1 MPFPFTKTEED
12 QIADENDA
20 SNQRVIL
27 ATSTATPK
35 LADAVTDFYKTYPD
49 LNWFVLIPTAK
60 AYASGAMD
68 EKTAKD
74 FMKEVTL
81 KELQDRMKNYKPPKK
96 KSWFER
102 NVSDKAKGAL
112 RWAQAGVN
120 YVPDVVSGVAGY
132 AGTTI
137 MSGVQQAFGQAAST
151 GTVDLTPT
159 VVPKTPPLNPTTAL
173 GVGDVLG
180 TGAQNV
186 PEFTTGTGKPSAILW
201 DQTLLGAMTQNPDL
215 IGTGYFPS
223 KEIMAIQGEAAR
235 EARGTIDG
243 KAANPGRVLAN
254 VVTQPGSVE
263 YNILSGL
270 IDIGVSLAVP
280 SFPGGKAVAQGAKVG
295 AEAVLPLRTLAG
307 LTRAESAMIIPSKV
321 SDFLS
326 SSSGRSVIKRI
337 VKIGSVDEAMEIFP
351 TANAKFWQE
360 VTDAKDVASVQNLLN
375 DTLGLGDVTRGVG
388 PRSIDDVNISRW
400 DTVKREMPYFGTQ
413 KESKVARLIADMPGQ
428 HVVIAGGS
436 DREVAKSIKN
446 VKNYLRAIKM
456 DEADRVKYVNLLTR
470 ALNESDGSVRNVV
483 KEIEQISIAAFKKMG
498 VNDTLNKELHLG
510 WVGFKEIVDDTLY
523 GAIDDLGTSADFGGN
538 FTFVTD
544 VGSVIT
550 ANQPLN
556 TAIVQSEALKHAIF
570 LADPRQ
576 VRRIASQKNP
586 LSWITTKQSVTRGDK
601 FGKLRFPLAAV
612 ESLQNDLWRPMTL
625 MTGGYVFRNMSDS
638 LLRQSFAPNI
648 QTGIFHPLEL
658 IQVAMFKR
666 YKGDILG
673 ISFKGDPEDLIR
685 TGQHE
690 LAEAAGV
697 SMREMNAPT
706 NILSREQ
713 KTGVWSR
720 FDPDNGIE
728 AYSKSIAAEMALLH
742 GDEAMKI
749 AALGKTAPGKSIT
762 DTILDWVSTTPEGK
776 KYIRIMQ
783 NIWTNRKIIDPATNL
798 PVRGSATFI
807 DKAGNINLKEVREYI
822 ESVTLGRLAA
832 STGNDPRLLEIV
844 ATGKW
849 TNAEGE
855 AIDALL
861 KHRTGEIKGYSDEFL
876 NEINTIVKDPN
887 IKLTKFYKAQVTVT
901 TKKQDGRLA
910 PIVNGMDK
918 AVDIFFSSLYPKR
931 ELFLNRSPVFRQQYF
946 NVINEFLDE
955 LAPGQATEILNSVKQ
970 AAKEAKK
977 PYGVKFLKQYVG
989 DSKLAQKL
997 LDKESG
1003 KLPSK
1008 GNLTREELDAYAKGY
1023 ALDETKKLFYNAAE
1037 KSNFA
1042 DVMRIIAPFGSAW
1055 AEVTKNWAKTLAT
1068 DPEAFKRTTKSVQ
1081 SLTTADPDS
1090 DGRGFFYK
1098 DPTTGEYVF
1107 NYPLS
1112 EDFAP
1117 FLTAG
1122 FAGLGFIAGGFGG
1135 AVAGGMI
1142 GNKLAGPVSAGI
1154 GDLGVNMVAPAK
1166 SLNMGLQLTPGAGP
1180 WAQFAANKILP
1191 QKPSYDWVRK
1201 LVIPYGAPEVDWV
1214 IMPSWFNKALEAWV
1228 ADPENDR
1235 LFADMTMQTMEALAM
1250 SGKYDLTTLAGGKEL
1265 EEDAIDKA
1273 RYLLGMRAYAQFL
1286 GPTRPVPKI
1295 EVPLSEEKR
1304 QQTITLGEEKLDL
1317 SKVDIHGA
1325 ELAKYFRQLQDED
1338 YDTAVRKF
1346 METFGDDAFL
1356 YMAGKTKSTVGG
1368 LDASKEF
1375 AAWERDNSKFF
1386 DTYKEVAGYFA
1397 PVGSEFDYQVYTRQI
1412 ELGLREMLEP
1422 DELISESQ
1430 RLVGVAL
1437 YREVVRFAGPNPSKE
1452 ERKII
1457 SDYRKDL
1464 YEQYPGFER
1473 ADINT
1478 NKTPADI
1485 SILYEAAFDSR
1496 MDDNNIALAARQ
1508 YLDTRDFALEIAAER
1523 GFGLGTAANSD
1534 LTGILRE
1541 EGERLVGQYPEF
1553 ARLWDRVLFSEVD
1566 LER

>member
-12 QIADENDA
+12 QIDDENDA
-20 SNQRVIL
+20 ANQRVIL
-27 ATSTATPK
+27 TNSTVTPQ
-35 LADAVTDFYKTYPD
+35 LSDYITDFYKTYPD
-49 LNWFVLIPTAK
+49 ANFNVLIPTAK
-60 AYASGAMD
+60 AYAEGVMD

-74 FMKEVTL
+74 FLASVTL
-81 KELQDRMKNYKPPKK
+81 KSIQDKLRDYKPPKK

-112 RWAQAGVN
+112 RWGQAGVN
-120 YVPDVVSGVAGY
+120 YVPDVVSGAAGY
-132 AGTTI
+132 VGTTI
-137 MSGVQQAFGQAAST
+137 MSGVQQAFGQATST

-159 VVPKTPPLNPTTAL
+159 VVPKSPPLNPTTAI
-173 GVGDVLG
+173 GVGDILG
-180 TGAQNV
+180 TGAQTV
-186 PEFTTGTGKPSAILW
+186 PEFTTGTGRPSAILW
-201 DQTLLGAMTQNPDL
+201 DQTLLGAMSQNPDL

-223 KEIMAIQGEAAR
+223 QEIMAIQGEAAR

-270 IDIGVSLAVP
+270 IDMGVALTVP
-280 SFPGGKAVAQGAKVG
+280 SFPGGKAVVQGAKVG

-321 SDFLS
+321 TDFLR
-326 SSSGRSVIKRI
+326 SSSGRSVIERI
-337 VKIGSVDEAMEIFP
+337 VKIDSVDEAMEIFP

-360 VTDAKDVASVQNLLN
+360 VTDAKDTASVQNLLN
-375 DTLGLGDVTRGVG
+375 DTLGLGDITRGIG

-400 DTVKREMPYFGTQ
+400 DTVKRELPYFGTQ
-413 KESKVARLIADMPGQ
+413 KESKVARLIADLPGQ
-428 HVVIAGGS
+428 HVVVAGGS
-436 DREVAKSIKN
+436 DREVAQSIKN

-456 DEADRVKYVNLLTR
+456 DEGDRVKYVNMLTR
-470 ALNESDGSVRNVV
+470 ALNEADGSVRNVV
-483 KEIEQISIAAFKKMG
+483 KEIEQISRASFTKMG
-498 VNDTLNKELHLG
+498 VNDVLNNKLHEG
-510 WVGFKEIVDDTLY
+510 WIGFKEIVDDTLY
-523 GAIDDLGTSADFGGN
+523 GAIDDMGTSADFGGL
-538 FTFVTD
+538 FTFVSDT
-544 VGSVIT
+544 GRVIT
-550 ANQPLN
+550 VNQPLN

-576 VRRIASQKNP
+576 VRRIAAGQ
-586 LSWITTKQSVTRGDK
+586 LSWLTSKQSVTKGNR
-601 FGKLRFPLAAV
+601 FGELRFPFAAL
-612 ESLQNDLWRPMTL
+612 ESIQNELWRPMTL
-625 MTGGYVFRNMSDS
+625 MTGGYVLRNMSDS

-648 QTGIFHPLEL
+648 QTGLFHPLDL
-658 IQVAMFKR
+658 IQVAMFKKF
-666 YKGDILG
+666 KGDIMG

-685 TGQHE
+685 AGQHE
-690 LAEAAGV
+690 LADSAGF
-697 SMREMNAPT
+697 SIREMNSPT
-706 NILSREQ
+706 NVLSREQ
-713 KTGVWSR
+713 KTGVWTR
-720 FDPDNGIE
+720 YEIGNGPE
-728 AYSKSIAAEMALLH
+728 AFGKAVAAEMALLH
-742 GDEAMKI
+742 GDEAMKL
-749 AALGKTAPGKSIT
+749 AAEGKTV
-762 DTILDWVSTTPEGK
+762 DEILDWVSTTPEGE
-776 KYIRIMQ
+776 KYIRTIQ
-783 NIWTNRKIIDPATNL
+783 NIWTNRTIIDPSTGS

-807 DKAGNINLKEVREYI
+807 DKAGKINLDEVAEYI
-822 ESVTLGRLAA
+822 ESVTFGRLAQ
-832 STGNDPRLLEIV
+832 STGNDPRLLEVV
-844 ATGKW
+844 ATGRW

-855 AIDALL
+855 AVEALL

-876 NEINTIVKDPN
+876 SEINTIVKDPN
-887 IKLTKFYKAQVTVT
+887 IQLTKWYKAQVTVT
-901 TKKQDGRLA
+901 AQNYQGRLA

-918 AVDIFFSSLYPKR
+918 AVDIFFGSLYPKR

-955 LAPGQATEILNSVKQ
+955 LAPGQVQEILRSVKQ
-970 AAKEAKK
+970 AAKAAKK
-977 PYGVKFLKQYVG
+977 PYGAKFLKQYVG
-989 DSKLAQKL
+989 DAKLAQKL

-1003 KLPSK
+1003 KLPSL
-1008 GNLTREELDAYAKGY
+1008 GQLTREELDAYAKGY

-1042 DVMRIIAPFGSAW
+1042 DIMRIVAPFGSAW
-1055 AEVTKNWAKTLAT
+1055 AEVTKNWAKTLST
-1068 DPEAFKRTTKSVQ
+1068 DPEAFKRVTKGVQ
-1081 SLTTADPDS
+1081 SLTTADPDN

-1098 DPTTGEYVF
+1098 DPTSGEYVF

-1112 EDFAP
+1112 ENFAP
-1117 FLTAG
+1117 FL
-1122 FAGLGFIAGGFGG
+1122 IAGGATVGLIAGGVGG
-1135 AVAGGMI
+1135 AIAGGI
-1142 GNKLAGPVSAGI
+1142 AGATISGPVNTGV
-1154 GDLGVNMVAPAK
+1154 GDLGVNLAAPAK
-1166 SLNMGLQLTPGAGP
+1166 SLNMGLQLTPGVSP
-1180 WAQFAANKILP
+1180 FVQFAANKILS

-1214 IMPSWFNKALEAWV
+1214 IMPSWFNKAMEAWV
-1228 ADPENDR
+1228 ADPDNDR
-1235 LFADMTMQTMEALAM
+1235 LFGDMTMQVMEALAM
-1250 SGKYDLTTLAGGKEL
+1250 SGKYDLQSLAGGKEL

-1273 RYLLGMRAYAQFL
+1273 RLLLGIRAFGQFL

-1325 ELAKYFRQLQDED
+1325 ELAKYFRQLQEED

-1375 AAWERDNSKFF
+1375 AGWERDNSKFF

-1473 ADINT
+1473 ADVNT
-1478 NKTPADI
+1478 NKEPANI

-1496 MDDNNIALAARQ
+1496 MDDNNVALAARQ
-1508 YLDTRDFALEIAAER
+1508 YLDARDFALEIAAER
-1523 GFGLGTAANSD
+1523 GVGLGTAANSD
-1534 LTGILRE
+1534 LQGILRQ
-1541 EGERLVGQYPEF
+1541 EGERLVGLYPEF
-1553 ARLWDRVLFSEVD
+1553 ARLWDRILFSEVD

>member
-12 QIADENDA
+12 QIDDENDA
-20 SNQRVIL
+20 ANQRVIL
-27 ATSTATPK
+27 TNSTVTPQ
-35 LADAVTDFYKTYPD
+35 LSDYITDFYKTYPD
-49 LNWFVLIPTAK
+49 ANFNVLIPTAK
-60 AYASGAMD
+60 AYAEGVMD

-74 FMKEVTL
+74 FLASVTL
-81 KELQDRMKNYKPPKK
+81 KSIQDKLRDYKPPKK

-102 NVSDKAKGAL
+102 NVSDKARGAL
-112 RWAQAGVN
+112 RWGQAGVN
-120 YVPDVVSGVAGY
+120 YVPEVFSGAAGY
-132 AGTTI
+132 VGTTI
-137 MSGVQQAFGQAAST
+137 MSGVQQAFGQATST

-159 VVPKTPPLNPTTAL
+159 VVPKSPPLNPTTAI
-173 GVGDVLG
+173 GVGDILG
-180 TGAQNV
+180 TGAQTV
-186 PEFTTGTGKPSAILW
+186 PEFTTGTGRPSAILW
-201 DQTLLGAMTQNPDL
+201 DQTLLGAMAQNPDL
-215 IGTGYFPS
+215 IGTGYFAS
-223 KEIMAIQGEAAR
+223 QEIMAIQGEAAR

-243 KAANPGRVLAN
+243 KAATPGRVLAN
-254 VVTQPGSVE
+254 IVTQPGSLE

-270 IDIGVSLAVP
+270 IDMGVALTVP
-280 SFPGGKAVAQGAKVG
+280 SVPGGKALAQGAKVG

-321 SDFLS
+321 TDFLRS
-326 SSSGRSVIKRI
+326 SAGRSVIERI
-337 VKIGSVDEAMEIFP
+337 VKIDSVDEAMEIFP

-360 VTDAKDVASVQNLLN
+360 VTDAKDTVSVQNLLN
-375 DTLGLGDVTRGVG
+375 DTLGLGDITRGIG

-400 DTVKREMPYFGTQ
+400 DTVKRELPYFGTQ
-413 KESKVARLIADMPGQ
+413 KESKVARLIADLPGR
-428 HVVIAGGS
+428 HVVVAGGS
-436 DREVAKSIKN
+436 DREVAQSIKN

-456 DEADRVKYVNLLTR
+456 DEGDRVKYVNMLTR
-470 ALNESDGSVRNVV
+470 ALNEADGSVRNVV
-483 KEIEQISIAAFKKMG
+483 KEIEQISRASFTKMG
-498 VNDTLNKELHLG
+498 VNDVLNNKLHEG
-510 WVGFKEIVDDTLY
+510 WTGFKEIVDDTLY
-523 GAIDDLGTSADFGGN
+523 GAIDDMGTSADFGGL
-538 FTFVTD
+538 FTFVSDT
-544 VGSVIT
+544 GRVIT
-550 ANQPLN
+550 VNQPLN
-556 TAIVQSEALKHAIF
+556 TAIVQSEAIKHAIF

-576 VRRIASQKNP
+576 VRRIAAGK
-586 LSWITTKQSVTRGDK
+586 LSWLTSKQSVTKGNR
-601 FGKLRFPLAAV
+601 FGELRFPVAV
-612 ESLQNDLWRPMTL
+612 IESLQNELWRPMTL
-625 MTGGYVFRNMSDS
+625 MTGGYVLRNMSDS

-648 QTGIFHPLEL
+648 QTGIFHPLDL

-666 YKGDILG
+666 FKGDIMG

-685 TGQHE
+685 AGQHE
-690 LAEAAGV
+690 LADSAGF
-697 SMREMNAPT
+697 SIREMNDPT
-706 NILSREQ
+706 NVLSRQQ
-713 KTGVWSR
+713 KTGVWDR
-720 FDPDNGIE
+720 YEIGNGIE
-728 AYSKSIAAEMALLH
+728 AFSKSIAAEMALLH
-742 GDEAMKI
+742 GDEAMKL
-749 AALGKTAPGKSIT
+749 AAAGKTA
-762 DTILDWVSTTPEGK
+762 DEILDWVSTTPEGG
-776 KYIRIMQ
+776 KYIRTMQ
-783 NIWTNRKIIDPATNL
+783 NIWTNRTIIDPSTGS

-807 DKAGNINLKEVREYI
+807 DKAGRINLDEVAEYI
-822 ESVTLGRLAA
+822 ESVTFGRLAA
-832 STGNDPRLLEIV
+832 STGNDPRLLEVV
-844 ATGKW
+844 ATGRW
-849 TNAEGE
+849 TNSEGE
-855 AIDALL
+855 AVEALL

-876 NEINTIVKDPN
+876 SEINKIVKDPN
-887 IKLTKFYKAQVTVT
+887 IQLTKWYKAQRTLSA
-901 TKKQDGRLA
+901 QNYQGRLA
-910 PIVNGMDK
+910 PIVNGMNK
-918 AVDIFFSSLYPKR
+918 AVDIFFGSLYPKR

-946 NVINEFLDE
+946 NVIGEFVDE
-955 LAPGQATEILNSVKQ
+955 LAPGQVQEILRSVKQ
-970 AAKEAKK
+970 AAKAAKK

-989 DSKLAQKL
+989 DAKLAQKL

-1003 KLPSK
+1003 KLPSV
-1008 GNLTREELDAYAKGY
+1008 GQLTREELDAYAKGY

-1042 DVMRIIAPFGSAW
+1042 DIMRIIAPFGSAW
-1055 AEVTKNWAKTLAT
+1055 AEVTKNWAKTLST
-1068 DPEAFKRTTKSVQ
+1068 DPEAFKRVTKGVQ
-1081 SLTTADPDS
+1081 SLTTADPDNDS
-1090 DGRGFFYK
+1090 RGFFYK

-1117 FLTAG
+1117 FL
-1122 FAGLGFIAGGFGG
+1122 IAGGATVGLIAGGVGG
-1135 AVAGGMI
+1135 AIAGGI
-1142 GNKLAGPVSAGI
+1142 AGATISGPPNTSV

-1166 SLNMGLQLTPGAGP
+1166 SLNMGLQLTPGVSP
-1180 WAQFAANKILP
+1180 FVQFAANKILP

-1214 IMPSWFNKALEAWV
+1214 IMPSWFNKAMEAWV
-1228 ADPENDR
+1228 ADPDNDR
-1235 LFADMTMQTMEALAM
+1235 LFGDMTMQVMEALAM
-1250 SGKYDLTTLAGGKEL
+1250 SGEYDLTTLAGGKEL

-1273 RYLLGMRAYAQFL
+1273 RYLLGMRAFAQFI

-1304 QQTITLGEEKLDL
+1304 QQTITIDEEKLDL

-1325 ELAKYFRQLQDED
+1325 ELAKYFRQLQEEN

-1473 ADINT
+1473 ADVNT
-1478 NKTPADI
+1478 NKEPANI

-1496 MDDNNIALAARQ
+1496 MDDNNVALAARQ
-1508 YLDTRDFALEIAAER
+1508 YLDARDFALEIAAER
-1523 GFGLGTAANSD
+1523 GVGLGAAANSD
-1534 LTGILRE
+1534 LQGILRQ

-1553 ARLWDRVLFSEVD
+1553 ARLWDRILFSEVD
-1566 LER
+1566 LGR

>member
-12 QIADENDA
+12 QIDDENDA
-20 SNQRVIL
+20 ANQRVIL
-27 ATSTATPK
+27 TNSTVTPQ
-35 LADAVTDFYKTYPD
+35 LSDYITDFYKTYPD
-49 LNWFVLIPTAK
+49 ANFNVLIPTAK
-60 AYASGAMD
+60 AYAEGVMD

-74 FMKEVTL
+74 FLSSVTL
-81 KELQDRMKNYKPPKK
+81 KSIQDKLRNYKPPKK

-112 RWAQAGVN
+112 RWGQAGVN
-120 YVPDVVSGVAGY
+120 YVPDVVSGAAGY
-132 AGTTI
+132 VGTTI
-137 MSGVQQAFGQAAST
+137 MSGVQQAFGQATST

-159 VVPKTPPLNPTTAL
+159 VVPKSPPLNPTTAI
-173 GVGDVLG
+173 GVGDILG
-180 TGAQNV
+180 TGAQTV
-186 PEFTTGTGKPSAILW
+186 PEFTTGTGRPSAILW

-215 IGTGYFPS
+215 IGTGFFPS
-223 KEIMAIQGEAAR
+223 QEIMAIQGEAAR

-270 IDIGVSLAVP
+270 IDMGVALAVP
-280 SFPGGKAVAQGAKVG
+280 SFPGGKAVVQGAKVG

-307 LTRAESAMIIPSKV
+307 LTNAESAMIIPSKV
-321 SDFLS
+321 TDFLR
-326 SSSGRSVIKRI
+326 SSSGRSVIERI
-337 VKIGSVDEAMEIFP
+337 VKIDSVDEAMEIFP
-351 TANAKFWQE
+351 TANAKFWQQ
-360 VTDAKDVASVQNLLN
+360 VTDVKDVASVQRLLN
-375 DTLGLGDVTRGVG
+375 DTLGLGDITRGIG

-400 DTVKREMPYFGTQ
+400 DTVKRELPYFGTQ
-413 KESKVARLIADMPGQ
+413 KESKVARLIANLPGQ
-428 HVVIAGGS
+428 HVVVAGGS
-436 DREVAKSIKN
+436 DREVAQSIKN

-456 DEADRVKYVNLLTR
+456 DEGDRVKYVNMLTR
-470 ALNESDGSVRNVV
+470 ALNEADGSVRNVV
-483 KEIEQISIAAFKKMG
+483 KEIEEISRASFAKMG
-498 VNDTLNKELHLG
+498 VNDVLNNKLHEG
-510 WVGFKEIVDDTLY
+510 WKGFKEIVDDTLY
-523 GAIDDLGTSADFGGN
+523 GAIDDLGTSADFGGL
-538 FTFVTD
+538 FTFVSDT
-544 VGSVIT
+544 GRVIT
-550 ANQPLN
+550 VNQPLN

-576 VRRIASQKNP
+576 VRRIAAGK
-586 LSWITTKQSVTRGDK
+586 LSWLTSKQSVTKGNR
-601 FGKLRFPLAAV
+601 FGELRFPVAV
-612 ESLQNDLWRPMTL
+612 IESLQNELWRPMTL
-625 MTGGYVFRNMSDS
+625 MTGGYVLRNMSDS

-648 QTGIFHPLEL
+648 QTGIFHPLDL
-658 IQVAMFKR
+658 IQVAMFK
-666 YKGDILG
+666 KFQGDILG
-673 ISFKGDPEDLIR
+673 FSFKGDPEDLIR
-685 TGQHE
+685 AGQHE
-690 LAEAAGV
+690 LADSAGF
-697 SMREMNAPT
+697 SIREMNAPT
-706 NILSREQ
+706 NVLSREQ
-713 KTGVWSR
+713 KTGVWTR
-720 FDPDNGIE
+720 YEIGNGPE
-728 AYSKSIAAEMALLH
+728 AFGKAVAAEMALLH
-742 GDEAMKI
+742 GDEAMRL
-749 AALGKTAPGKSIT
+749 AAEGKTV
-762 DTILDWVSTTPEGK
+762 DEILDWVSTTPEGE
-776 KYIRIMQ
+776 KYIRTMQ
-783 NIWTNRKIIDPATNL
+783 NIWTNRTIIDPSTGS

-807 DKAGNINLKEVREYI
+807 DKAGRINLDEVAEYI
-822 ESVTLGRLAA
+822 ESVTFGRLAQ
-832 STGNDPRLLEIV
+832 STGNDPRLLEVV
-844 ATGKW
+844 ANGSWTDSQGKI
-849 TNAEGE
+849 
-855 AIDALL
+855 IDALF

-876 NEINTIVKDPN
+876 SEINTIVKDPN
-887 IKLTKFYKAQVTVT
+887 IQLTKWYKAQVTVSA
-901 TKKQDGRLA
+901 QGYQGRFA

-918 AVDIFFSSLYPKR
+918 AVDIFFGSLYPKR

-946 NVINEFLDE
+946 NVIDEFLDE
-955 LAPGQATEILNSVKQ
+955 LAPGQATEILRSVQ
-970 AAKEAKK
+970 DAAKAAKVT
-977 PYGVKFLKQYVG
+977 YDVKFLEKYVG
-989 DSKLAQKL
+989 SKKLAQKL
-997 LDKESG
+997 LDKDSG

-1023 ALDETKKLFYNAAE
+1023 ALDETKKLFYNATE

-1042 DVMRIIAPFGSAW
+1042 DIMRIIAPFGSAW
-1055 AEVTKNWAKTLAT
+1055 AEVTKNWAKTLST
-1068 DPEAFKRTTKSVQ
+1068 DPEAFKRTTKTVQ
-1081 SLTTADPDS
+1081 SLTTADPDNDS
-1090 DGRGFFYK
+1090 RGFFYK
-1098 DPTTGEYVF
+1098 DPTSGEYVF

-1122 FAGLGFIAGGFGG
+1122 GAALGFITAGPAG
-1135 AVAGGMI
+1135 AVAGGFA
-1142 GNKLAGPVSAGI
+1142 GSKLAGPVNAGV

-1166 SLNMGLQLTPGAGP
+1166 SLNMGLQLTPGVSP
-1180 WAQFAANKILP
+1180 FVQFAANKILP

-1214 IMPSWFNKALEAWV
+1214 IMPSWFNKAMEAWV
-1228 ADPENDR
+1228 ANPDNDR
-1235 LFADMTMQTMEALAM
+1235 LFGDMTMQAMEALAM

-1273 RYLLGMRAYAQFL
+1273 RYLLGMRAFGQFL
-1286 GPTRPVPKI
+1286 GPTRPVPKV

-1304 QQTITLGEEKLDL
+1304 QQTITVGEEKLDL

-1412 ELGLREMLEP
+1412 ELGLREMLKP
-1422 DELISESQ
+1422 DELIEESQ

-1437 YREVVRFAGPNPSKE
+1437 YREVVRYAGPKPSKE
-1452 ERKII
+1452 EKQII

-1485 SILYEAAFDSR
+1485 SVLYEAAFDSR
-1496 MDDNNIALAARQ
+1496 MDDNNIAIAARQ
-1508 YLDTRDFALEIAAER
+1508 YLDARDFALEIAADR
-1523 GFGLGTAANSD
+1523 GVGLGTEANSD
-1534 LTGILRE
+1534 LTGILRQ

-1553 ARLWDRVLFSEVD
+1553 ARLWDRILFSEVD